1 MQLKVFCCSC
11 FFVVMLKVKHF
22 SPDLITNAVKRDLKL
37 CFKVSSIQSQ
47 CNVEMERLIFI
58 KFGYDVAFISYKC
71 FAFRILF
78 LKDDLIERLRV
89 RCYRFAKVSNNSCI
103 QLFKK
108 HYIDYQDL
116 NYQDLSYGCVSN
128 CCDYMHEMF
137 HLLLV

>member
-47 CNVEMERLIFI
+47 CNFEMERLIFI

-71 FAFRILF
+71 FAFCILF

-89 RCYRFAKVSNNSCI
+89 RCYRFAKLSNNSCI
-103 QLFKK
+103 QSFKNIISTIK
-108 HYIDYQDL
+108 ISTIKISLMDVYQIVVITCMKCSI
-116 NYQDLSYGCVSN
+116 Y
-128 CCDYMHEMF
+128 F
-137 HLLLV
+137 

>member
-47 CNVEMERLIFI
+47 CNIEMERLIFI

-89 RCYRFAKVSNNSCI
+89 RCYRFAKLSNNSCI
-103 QLFKK
+103 QSFKNIISTIK
-108 HYIDYQDL
+108 ISTIKISLMDAYQIVVITCMKCSI
-116 NYQDLSYGCVSN
+116 Y
-128 CCDYMHEMF
+128 F
-137 HLLLV
+137 